1 MKSTAQPDLDPQEP
15 LPTGPTHVAFRST
28 RTPAQVESNS
38 AFLSDA
44 GRVEF
49 GRYEA
54 TLERV
59 WMAFAYF
66 ASLSDGRTCYATV
79 EHIAEKARRSGRTV
93 RRHVPAL
100 MARGLVECS
109 ARQGGHTP
117 SRWSVVIPA
126 DVRAGRTGCPGRADT
141 VSANIRDTGK
151 RERARPLQGR
161 RANLNV
167 RVVRTKTP
175 WKPPVTTAAPM
186 KGSPVSSIPPLTV
199 VARPDQSQPH
209 IDAMREIVQR
219 NTAADTSPTE
229 ASTFNLDPDTEARFV
244 EQDRLHHEGEKG
256 VALSLDIPPI
266 YRGGCPHCGHDRMMG
281 GSCHE
286 CGYDNGNGF
295 TPSADFN
302 AGGDA

>member
-1 MKSTAQPDLDPQEP
+1 MLASSTSLQHDATEPTTPEPQQPG
-15 LPTGPTHVAFRST
+15 LPTGPTHVAFRAT
-28 RTPAQVESNS
+28 RTAAQVESNS

-54 TLERV
+54 TLRDI

-117 SRWSVVIPA
+117 STWSVVIPA

-161 RANLNV
+161 RVHSNV
-167 RVVRTKTP
+167 RAVRTLLTP
-175 WKPPVTTAAPM
+175 KPGQPAP
-186 KGSPVSSIPPLTV
+186 P
-199 VARPDQSQPH
+199 A
-209 IDAMREIVQR
+209 
-219 NTAADTSPTE
+219 
-229 ASTFNLDPDTEARFV
+229 
-244 EQDRLHHEGEKG
+244 
-256 VALSLDIPPI
+256 
-266 YRGGCPHCGHDRMMG
+266 
-281 GSCHE
+281 
-286 CGYDNGNGF
+286 
-295 TPSADFN
+295 
-302 AGGDA
+302 

>member
-1 MKSTAQPDLDPQEP
+1 MNSTAQLARDPQEP

-161 RANLNV
+161 RAHSNV
-167 RVVRTKTP
+167 RVVHTKTP

-186 KGSPVSSIPPLTV
+186 KGSPVPSIPPLTV

-219 NTAADTSPTE
+219 NTAATPAPRKHPPSTSIQTPKH
-229 ASTFNLDPDTEARFV
+229 ASSNKTGCTTKAK
-244 EQDRLHHEGEKG
+244 KG

-281 GSCHE
+281 GSCNE
-286 CGYDNGNGF
+286 CGYDDQTGF
-295 TPSADFN
+295 RPSADCN
-302 AGGDA
+302 KGG

>member
-161 RANLNV
+161 RANSNV

-186 KGSPVSSIPPLTV
+186 KGSPVPSIPPLTV

-244 EQDRLHHEGEKG
+244 EQDRLHHEGEKR
-256 VALSLDIPPI
+256 VAFSLDIPPI
-266 YRGGCPHCGHDRMMG
+266 YWGGCPHCGHDRMMG
-281 GSCHE
+281 GSCNE
-286 CGYDNGNGF
+286 CGYDDQTGF
-295 TPSADFN
+295 RPSADCN
-302 AGGDA
+302 KGG

>member
-1 MKSTAQPDLDPQEP
+1 MNSTAQLARDPQEP

-161 RANLNV
+161 RAHSNV
-167 RVVRTKTP
+167 RVVHTKTP
-175 WKPPVTTAAPM
+175 WKPPVTTVSGSPF
-186 KGSPVSSIPPLTV
+186 KGSPVSLQYTPLTV
-199 VARPDQSQPH
+199 VARTRANPTAVYTST
-209 IDAMREIVQR
+209 AMREIVREGKRRSYGHQP
-219 NTAADTSPTE
+219 PTE
-229 ASTFNLDPDTEARFV
+229 ASTASTSIQKNTDWDAIVEA
-244 EQDRLHHEGEKG
+244 QTGCYHEGVHMSGPRPDSVKR
-256 VALSLDIPPI
+256 AAKTYDIP
-266 YRGGCPHCGHDRMMG
+266 G
-281 GSCHE
+281 
-286 CGYDNGNGF
+286 
-295 TPSADFN
+295 
-302 AGGDA
+302 